1 MKPGRLI
8 MNLKLNSSACCYVWV
23 INNGESQDAALC
35 RNAYRYGVENSEWA
49 IFAHFLERVAAV
61 TSAKYCDMIRNE
73 LRSAIRTKRRVKD
86 YLRLLCDAELRAL
99 GDVINSLQLLY
110 CKIIAQPIYC
120 PDLFG
125 SLNSLLKSRCLREPS
140 EENVGLVL
148 LMCSPLIKIT
158 SYGSHCETCRPLG

>member
-1 MKPGRLI
+1 MRAVTYESSTTEKFKTQPSAAMLI
-8 MNLKLNSSACCYVWV
+8 VRVLRTPNELSLH
-23 INNGESQDAALC
+23 I
-35 RNAYRYGVENSEWA
+35 
-49 IFAHFLERVAAV
+49 FLERVAAV

-120 PDLFG
+120 PDLTPSDYHLFG
-125 SLNSLLKSRCLREPS
+125 SLDSLLKSRCLRERS